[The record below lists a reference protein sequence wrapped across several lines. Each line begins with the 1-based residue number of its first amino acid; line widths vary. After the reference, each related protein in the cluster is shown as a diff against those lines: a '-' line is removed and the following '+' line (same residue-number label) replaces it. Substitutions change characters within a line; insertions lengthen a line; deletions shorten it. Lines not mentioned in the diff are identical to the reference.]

1 MRTNSKLNI
10 LIVTPFALWMYIIC
24 ISNIIMQEL
33 SGAPYVAGIITYV
46 SAFIIFLC
54 YYWLLLQNIR
64 KMEDSA
70 KYLKWTRFCRI
81 VGIVA
86 FIVAGCIVLL
96 VQKEIGMKRQNTR
109 RKCSHIR
116 WKDVCLGLSIYKMN
130 VMVNNKNLSK
140 YGEYHGKRTNA
151 Y

>member
-1 MRTNSKLNI
+1 MQKQLIGGKAYGYKQQVKYIDRNSI
-10 LIVTPFALWMYIIC
+10 CIIG

-96 VQKEIGMKRQNTR
+96 V
-109 RKCSHIR
+109 
-116 WKDVCLGLSIYKMN
+116 
-130 VMVNNKNLSK
+130 
-140 YGEYHGKRTNA
+140 
-151 Y
+151 

>member
-64 KMEDSA
+64 KMGTETLEH
-70 KYLKWTRFCRI
+70 LKSQ
-81 VGIVA
+81 
-86 FIVAGCIVLL
+86 
-96 VQKEIGMKRQNTR
+96 QKHHR
-109 RKCSHIR
+109 
-116 WKDVCLGLSIYKMN
+116 
-130 VMVNNKNLSK
+130 
-140 YGEYHGKRTNA
+140 GKA
-151 Y
+151 PVIKGQCGPFPEPVSC

>member
-1 MRTNSKLNI
+1 MGTNNKLNI

-33 SGAPYVAGIITYV
+33 SGAPYIAGIITYV

-96 VQKEIGMKRQNTR
+96 V
-109 RKCSHIR
+109 
-116 WKDVCLGLSIYKMN
+116 
-130 VMVNNKNLSK
+130 
-140 YGEYHGKRTNA
+140 
-151 Y
+151 